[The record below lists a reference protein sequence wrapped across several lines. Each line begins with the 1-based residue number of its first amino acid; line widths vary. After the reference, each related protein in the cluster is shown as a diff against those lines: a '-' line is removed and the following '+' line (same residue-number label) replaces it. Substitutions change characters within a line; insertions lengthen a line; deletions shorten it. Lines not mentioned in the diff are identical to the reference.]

1 MKKRSAFNGPGT
13 QQETFKQAYKGQI
26 KVHFEHAHIQ
36 TEDEKFLSE
45 LVEYIKQNISNPN
58 LSVVTLSRDMEMSRV
73 WLYKKL
79 LMLTGIPPVEFIRAV
94 RLQKAIQLLE
104 NTQLKISEIASDVG
118 FETPQYFSRI
128 FKREYDLLPSAYA
141 SFARRAKGRLI
152 FNAYGLADTIK
163 AAGSHNQNLTDKSQ
177 NLVNNNQCV

>member
-1 MKKRSAFNGPGT
+1 MKGRSAFNGPDT
-13 QQETFKQAYKGQI
+13 LQETFKQANKVQI
-26 KVHFEHAHIQ
+26 KVCFEDVYKQ

-45 LVEYIKQNISNPN
+45 LVEYVKQNISNPN
-58 LSVVTLSRDMEMSRV
+58 LSVIALSRDMKMSRV

-79 LMLTGIPPVEFIRAV
+79 LLLTGISPVEFIRAV

-104 NTQLKISEIASDVG
+104 NTQLKISEIACEVG
-118 FETPQYFSRI
+118 FESPQYFSRI

-152 FNAYGLADTIK
+152 LDAYGLADTIK
-163 AAGSHNQNLTDKSQ
+163 TAGLHHQHITNKAQNLI
-177 NLVNNNQCV
+177 